1 MSDKGKNV
9 PWRHAD
15 FEKKFRE
22 AMGREMTQREREFFG
37 LEEQS
42 SSDDSDPKPTGGP
55 SEKGQFA
62 WEALRRV
69 SALIDNPEVA

>member
-1 MSDKGKNV
+1 
-9 PWRHAD
+9 
-15 FEKKFRE
+15 
-22 AMGREMTQREREFFG
+22 MTQREREFFG

-42 SSDDSDPKPTGGP
+42 SSDDSDPEPTGGH
-55 SEKGQFA
+55 SDKGQFA